1 MKFVIACQKIEV
13 TGVLPTCEVVG
24 MTLWPK
30 IKWVV
35 AHTPLKKGWY
45 SNKNAIHDMGYLESV
60 PKKIILE
67 SSERSGPIV
76 LYHFTISEQKISK
89 GSKIGKKC
97 NFKSTKTHYL
107 LFEKW
112 QKNQFLHF

>member
-35 AHTPLKKGWY
+35 AHGLKKG
-45 SNKNAIHDMGYLESV
+45 L
-60 PKKIILE
+60 
-67 SSERSGPIV
+67 R
-76 LYHFTISEQKISK
+76 
-89 GSKIGKKC
+89 
-97 NFKSTKTHYL
+97 
-107 LFEKW
+107 
-112 QKNQFLHF
+112 

>member
-45 SNKNAIHDMGYLESV
+45 SNKNQ
-60 PKKIILE
+60 IISQQL
-67 SSERSGPIV
+67 SPGQRSRTTPV
-76 LYHFTISEQKISK
+76 SNVTQLPT
-89 GSKIGKKC
+89 
-97 NFKSTKTHYL
+97 
-107 LFEKW
+107 
-112 QKNQFLHF
+112 FLRNRSI

>member
-35 AHTPLKKGWY
+35 AHTFKKRVVFKQKRNSRYGIFGICTE
-45 SNKNAIHDMGYLESV
+45 KNHTRV
-60 PKKIILE
+60 
-67 SSERSGPIV
+67 
-76 LYHFTISEQKISK
+76 
-89 GSKIGKKC
+89 IG
-97 NFKSTKTHYL
+97 
-107 LFEKW
+107 
-112 QKNQFLHF
+112 QV